1 MAKQKPRVE
10 KDAVIGIK
18 LPKQLR
24 DKFAEA
30 TQTSDMTQAQLLR
43 AWIRD
48 YVEKF
53 EAREKEV
60 SHG

>member
-1 MAKQKPRVE
+1 MAQQKPRIE

-18 LPKQLR
+18 IPRPLR

-30 TQTSDMTQAQLLR
+30 TQMSDMTQAQLLR

-48 YVEKF
+48 YVARYE
-53 EAREKEV
+53 EREKKAA
-60 SHG
+60 

>member
-1 MAKQKPRVE
+1 MAQQKPKVE

-18 LPKQLR
+18 IPRQLR
-24 DKFAEA
+24 DRFAEA

-43 AWIRD
+43 AWIRE

-53 EAREKEV
+53 EARQKQAA
-60 SHG
+60 